1 MAMTVPQKR
10 YFIKR
15 IDEILAIKVLEVP
28 SVQMKKDESMLK
40 MFKDN
45 KIVLKSPTAMREMV
59 IKKMSKSQNYPYYGS
74 SITLND
80 LMKNWDEK
88 EKQYDESFDQAH
100 TDRNAEIAMLEDKA
114 THVKDVAMFGSEE
127 IAHTMLK
134 EFMEYTP

>member
-1 MAMTVPQKR
+1 MTVPQKR

-28 SVQMKKDESMLK
+28 SVQMKKEESMLK

-45 KIVLKSPTAMREMV
+45 KIVLKSPAAMREMV
-59 IKKMSKSQNYPYYGS
+59 IKKMGRGHSYPYYGS
-74 SITLND
+74 SISLSD

-127 IAHTMLK
+127 IAHTMLQ
-134 EFMEYTP
+134 EFMDYTP